1 MFLGIIIRKY
11 KNNVAYIH
19 RIYTKLIKKYQ
30 YIINKFKIYCVKA
43 IPSSLNLGDSII
55 FYVPNSFT
63 PNGDQFNNGFYPV
76 ITSGVDEAS
85 YELLIYDR
93 WGELVFETNTTTD
106 GWDGTYKGNSSQDG
120 TYTWK
125 IKFKSKYTDQ
135 VFEHVG
141 HVVLLK

>member
-55 FYVPNSFT
+55 FYVPNI
-63 PNGDQFNNGFYPV
+63 FNSYAIFLQKV
-76 ITSGVDEAS
+76 I
-85 YELLIYDR
+85 
-93 WGELVFETNTTTD
+93 
-106 GWDGTYKGNSSQDG
+106 
-120 TYTWK
+120 
-125 IKFKSKYTDQ
+125 
-135 VFEHVG
+135 
-141 HVVLLK
+141 